1 MPSLRTI
8 IIAGI
13 VLLVS
18 FAGATLAMQML
29 TPAPVTEGRPALAE
43 IPPLPQITRTS
54 VIITPAVISLSA
66 IRDAMEANAPRD
78 FSGRRD
84 NPFTQ
89 LLSNADIGWTI
100 SRGPLTVSGRPEALA
115 VSTVLNGALRVTGQV
130 AGQAGNVAG
139 AIGGLFSENL
149 GKGMQGLTG
158 KAIDQRA
165 DIRGNV
171 TITSRP
177 ALTTN
182 WRLEPNLTAQVSIA
196 DAALSII
203 GVKLS
208 VTNEVKPLLD
218 RQVGERVAL
227 LQARLRNDPFI
238 EQAARREWTKMCRS
252 VPLGVASG
260 MPKLWLEVRPT
271 RAFAAQPR
279 IDAANVTLTIGVQ
292 AETRITPAESKPD
305 CPFPATLDLVP
316 PMQQGRVNIAVPID
330 VPFSEVNRLLELQLT
345 GRTFPE
351 DKSGPFEVT
360 IGRVSLAASGNRLL
374 ISLRVKARE
383 TKSWFGLGS
392 EATVHVW
399 GKPQLDRERQIL
411 RLTDT
416 AIDVESEAAF
426 GLLGTA
432 ARAAVPYLETA
443 LAEHAV
449 IDLKPFAANA
459 RKSIEAA
466 LADFRMSGEGVQAD
480 ATVTDLRLV
489 GIEFDSHTLRII
501 AEVDGTT
508 KIAITALP
516 K

>member
-13 VLLVS
+13 VLVVS
-18 FAGATLAMQML
+18 FAGATFAMQML
-29 TPAPVTEGRPALAE
+29 APAPVTEGRPALAE

-89 LLSNADIGWTI
+89 LLSNADIGWTV
-100 SRGPLTVSGRPEALA
+100 SRGPLTVSGRPDTLA
-115 VSTVLNGALRVTGQV
+115 ASTVLNGALRVTGQV

-149 GKGMQGLTG
+149 GKGLQGLTG

-208 VTNEVKPLLD
+208 ITNEVKPLLD
-218 RQVGERVAL
+218 RQVGEQVAA

-238 EQAARREWTKMCRS
+238 EQAARREWIKMCRS
-252 VPLGVASG
+252 VPLGAASG

-279 IDAANVTLTIGVQ
+279 IDAANVTITIGVQ

-316 PMQQGRVNIAVPID
+316 PLQQGRVNIAVPID
-330 VPFSEVNRLLELQLT
+330 VPFTEVNRLLEPQLT
-345 GRTFPE
+345 GKTFPE

-360 IGRVSLAASGNRLL
+360 IRRVSLAASGNRLL
-374 ISLRVKARE
+374 ISLRVKAHE

-459 RKSIEAA
+459 RKSIETA

-480 ATVTDLRLV
+480 AAVTDLRLV